1 MKLLAIPAQSKEYLK
16 LPVTSPDSVAV
27 LAVHMAVLPRGQDP
41 GDNDWKTAEWVSSA
55 TTVRILIGPG
65 SPDIGQL
72 GEGIY
77 VPWVKVTANPEI
89 PVLEGI
95 PFRIT

>member
-16 LPVTSPDSVAV
+16 LPVTSPDSVAGLPV
-27 LAVHMAVLPRGQDP
+27 RMAVLPRGQDP
-41 GDNDWKTAEWVSSA
+41 GEDDWKTAEWVSGA
-55 TTVRILIGPG
+55 TAARILIGPG

-77 VPWVKVTANPEI
+77 VPWVKVTASPEV
-89 PVLEGI
+89 PVLEGL